1 MTYVAH
7 VFSKFRKKCDG
18 KRPEGAQI
26 GESQPDKRFA
36 ARGIRTEITGIRA
49 EIPVPIPVL
58 TACGAFWPHHSP
70 LRLILSPIYA
80 EWRKEKKTN
89 GGLAVERG
97 MNNCYFR
104 IGAQALK
111 GGCSKK

>member
-1 MTYVAH
+1 MASGLKLH
-7 VFSKFRKKCDG
+7 KSRKAS
-18 KRPEGAQI
+18 PTSAL
-26 GESQPDKRFA
+26 PL
-36 ARGIRTEITGIRA
+36 RGIRTEITGIRA

-58 TACGAFWPHHSP
+58 TASGTFWPHHSP
-70 LRLILSPIYA
+70 LRLILSAIYA

-104 IGAQALK
+104 VGTQALK
-111 GGCSKK
+111 GGCSKNDLWSGQADPRKVGC